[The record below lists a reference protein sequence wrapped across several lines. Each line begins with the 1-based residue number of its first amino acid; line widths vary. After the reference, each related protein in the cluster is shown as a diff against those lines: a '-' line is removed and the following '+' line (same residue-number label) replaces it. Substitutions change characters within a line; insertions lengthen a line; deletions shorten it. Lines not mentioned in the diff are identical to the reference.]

1 MKKYPMVAIYSS
13 DVVESEEL
21 LIYYFVLYVMDG
33 SSAEASVSLIALYLF
48 Q

>member
-1 MKKYPMVAIYSS
+1 MVVIYSS

-21 LIYYFVLYVMDG
+21 LVYYFVLYVMDG
-33 SSAEASVSLIALYLF
+33 SSAEATIFFIAFYLL